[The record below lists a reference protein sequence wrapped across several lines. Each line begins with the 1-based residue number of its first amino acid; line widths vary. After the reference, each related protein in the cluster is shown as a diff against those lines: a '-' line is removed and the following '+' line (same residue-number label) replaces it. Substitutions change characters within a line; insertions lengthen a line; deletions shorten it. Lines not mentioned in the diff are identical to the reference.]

1 MIILFSFTNSFI
13 HKKASEGHGCRR
25 ADSTGW
31 TQQAVFTSS
40 FICIYMKN
48 NEERGKAM
56 NLGEGI
62 GCRRDR
68 REGKERINDILNNNK
83 KKSSLLLNLRDNL
96 QMS

>member
-1 MIILFSFTNSFI
+1 
-13 HKKASEGHGCRR
+13 
-25 ADSTGW
+25 
-31 TQQAVFTSS
+31 
-40 FICIYMKN
+40 MKN

-68 REGKERINDILNNNK
+68 REGKESINDILNNNK

-96 QMS
+96 QIS